1 MPQELKVLCAELL
14 RYGAKAQIFKSYR
27 LDALVDARMTLEQ
40 KALLSDLEAVTFGNT
55 NLTENIP
62 ETNSITWLG
71 KSLDLASK
79 VSVKFI
85 FTLGS
90 YTGETEDLTM
100 KVTYKDIY
108 GKDKEMTISKVE
120 VYNVDH
126 GYYAFTLDSL
136 LAAELRSV
144 LTVQILAGD
153 TVVSGTLQYSA
164 DTYGNGKSGTLG
176 DLCKALF
183 AYSDSAKSYF
193 Q

>member
-1 MPQELKVLCAELL
+1 
-14 RYGAKAQIFKSYR
+14 
-27 LDALVDARMTLEQ
+27 MTADQ

-90 YTGETEDLTM
+90 YAGTTEDLTM
-100 KVTYKDIY
+100 KVIYKDIH
-108 GKDKEMTISKVE
+108 GKDKELMISDVE
-120 VYNVDH
+120 VYNADY

-144 LTVQILAGD
+144 LTVQICQDD

-164 DTYGNGKSGTLG
+164 DTYGNNKIGALG
-176 DLCKALF
+176 ELCKSLF
-183 AYSDSAKSYF
+183 AYSDSAKVYF
-193 Q
+193 SQG